1 MAFTRG
7 RLFET
12 KMKTRKNVSLKVAL
26 MMLVLLFSFMTST
39 AQTKKN
45 NMVFD
50 VVEVMPQFPGGQI
63 AMLKYIM
70 ENIKYPKQIMEEG
83 IQGRVT
89 VSFIVEKDGRV
100 SNVRLLRSVQS
111 ALDKEAIRV
120 VKSMPKWTPGK
131 QNGKP
136 VRVRF
141 NLPVMFKLN

>member
-1 MAFTRG
+1 
-7 RLFET
+7 
-12 KMKTRKNVSLKVAL
+12 MKTRKNVSLKVAL

-45 NMVFD
+45 DMVFD

-70 ENIKYPKQIMEEG
+70 ENIKYPEQAMKEG

-89 VSFIVEKDGRV
+89 VRFIVEKDGSISDV
-100 SNVRLLRSVQS
+100 KPILSVHPLLN
-111 ALDKEAIRV
+111 KEAVRV
-120 VKSMPKWTPGK
+120 VKSMPKWSPGK

-141 NLPVMFKLN
+141 NVPVMFKLN

>member
-1 MAFTRG
+1 
-7 RLFET
+7 
-12 KMKTRKNVSLKVAL
+12 MKTRKNVSLKVAL

-45 NMVFD
+45 NMLYD

-63 AMLKYIM
+63 AMLQYIM
-70 ENIKYPKQIMEEG
+70 KNIKYPEQAMKEG

-111 ALDKEAIRV
+111 SLDKEAVRV

-131 QNGKP
+131 HNGKP

-141 NLPVMFKLN
+141 NIPVMFKLN

>member
-1 MAFTRG
+1 
-7 RLFET
+7 
-12 KMKTRKNVSLKVAL
+12 MKTRKNVSLKVAL
-26 MMLVLLFSFMTST
+26 TMLVLLFSFMTST

-45 NMVFD
+45 DMVFD

-63 AMLKYIM
+63 AMLQYLMK
-70 ENIKYPKQIMEEG
+70 NIKYPEQAVKEG

-89 VSFIVEKDGRV
+89 VRFIVEKDGSISDV
-100 SNVRLLRSVQS
+100 KPVLSVHPLLN
-111 ALDKEAIRV
+111 KEAVRV

-141 NLPVMFKLN
+141 NLPVMFKL

>member
-1 MAFTRG
+1 
-7 RLFET
+7 
-12 KMKTRKNVSLKVAL
+12 MKTRKNVSLKVPL

-45 NMVFD
+45 NMVYD
-50 VVEVMPQFPGGQI
+50 VVEVMPQFPGGQT

-100 SNVRLLRSVQS
+100 SNVRLLRSVQPL
-111 ALDKEAIRV
+111 LDKEAVRV
-120 VKSMPKWTPGK
+120 VKSMPKWSPGK
-131 QNGKP
+131 HNGKP

>member
-1 MAFTRG
+1 
-7 RLFET
+7 
-12 KMKTRKNVSLKVAL
+12 MKTRKNVSLKVAL
-26 MMLVLLFSFMTST
+26 MMLVLLFSLMTST
-39 AQTKKN
+39 AQTKKS
-45 NMVFD
+45 NMVYD
-50 VVEVMPQFPGGQI
+50 VVEVMPQYPGGQT

-100 SNVRLLRSVQS
+100 SNVRLLRSVQLS
-111 ALDKEAIRV
+111 LDKEAIRV

-141 NLPVMFKLN
+141 NLPVMFKLK

>member
-1 MAFTRG
+1 
-7 RLFET
+7 
-12 KMKTRKNVSLKVAL
+12 MKTRKNVSLKVAL

-45 NMVFD
+45 DMVFD

-70 ENIKYPKQIMEEG
+70 ENMKYPEQAMKEG
-83 IQGRVT
+83 IQGRVA
-89 VSFIVEKDGRV
+89 VRFIVEKDGSISDV
-100 SNVRLLRSVQS
+100 KPILSVHPLLN
-111 ALDKEAIRV
+111 KEAVRV

-136 VRVRF
+136 VRVRY

>member
-1 MAFTRG
+1 
-7 RLFET
+7 
-12 KMKTRKNVSLKVAL
+12 MKTRKNVSLKVAL

-45 NMVFD
+45 DIVFD

-70 ENIKYPKQIMEEG
+70 ENMKYPEQAMKEG
-83 IQGRVT
+83 IQGRVA
-89 VSFIVEKDGRV
+89 VRFIVEKDGSISDV
-100 SNVRLLRSVQS
+100 KPILSVHPLLN
-111 ALDKEAIRV
+111 KEAVRV
-120 VKSMPKWTPGK
+120 VESMPKWTPGK

>member
-1 MAFTRG
+1 
-7 RLFET
+7 
-12 KMKTRKNVSLKVAL
+12 MKTRKNVSLKVAL

-50 VVEVMPQFPGGQI
+50 IVEVMPQYPGGQI

-70 ENIKYPKQIMEEG
+70 ENIKYPEQAMKEG

-89 VSFIVEKDGRV
+89 VRFIVEKDG
-100 SNVRLLRSVQS
+100 SISDVRPVLSVHPLLN
-111 ALDKEAIRV
+111 KEAVRV
-120 VKSMPKWTPGK
+120 VESMPKWSPGK

-141 NLPVMFKLN
+141 NVPVMFKLN

>member
-1 MAFTRG
+1 
-7 RLFET
+7 
-12 KMKTRKNVSLKVAL
+12 MKTRKNVSLKVVL

-63 AMLKYIM
+63 AMLKYFM
-70 ENIKYPKQIMEEG
+70 ENIKYPEQAMKKG
-83 IQGRVT
+83 IQGRVA
-89 VSFIVEKDGRV
+89 VSFIVEKDGSISDV
-100 SNVRLLRSVQS
+100 KPILSVHPLLN
-111 ALDKEAIRV
+111 KEAVRV
-120 VKSMPKWTPGK
+120 VKSMPKWSPGK

-141 NLPVMFKLN
+141 NVPVMFKLN

>member
-1 MAFTRG
+1 
-7 RLFET
+7 
-12 KMKTRKNVSLKVAL
+12 MKTRKNVSLKVAL

-45 NMVFD
+45 DMVFD

-63 AMLKYIM
+63 AMMKYIM
-70 ENIKYPKQIMEEG
+70 ENMKYPKQAMKEG

-89 VSFIVEKDGRV
+89 VRFIVEKDGSI
-100 SNVRLLRSVQS
+100 SNVRPVLSVHPLLN
-111 ALDKEAIRV
+111 KEAVRV
-120 VKSMPKWTPGK
+120 VESMPKWSPGK

-141 NLPVMFKLN
+141 NVPVMFKLN

>member
-1 MAFTRG
+1 
-7 RLFET
+7 
-12 KMKTRKNVSLKVAL
+12 MKTRKNVSLKVAL
-26 MMLVLLFSFMTST
+26 TMLVLLFSFMTST

-45 NMVFD
+45 DMVFD

-70 ENIKYPKQIMEEG
+70 ENMKYPEQAMKEG
-83 IQGRVT
+83 IQGRVA
-89 VSFIVEKDGRV
+89 VRFIVEKDGSISDV
-100 SNVRLLRSVQS
+100 KPILSVHPLLN
-111 ALDKEAIRV
+111 KEAVRV
-120 VKSMPKWTPGK
+120 VESMPKWTPGK

>member
-1 MAFTRG
+1 
-7 RLFET
+7 
-12 KMKTRKNVSLKVAL
+12 MKTRKNVSLKVAL

-45 NMVFD
+45 DMVFD

-63 AMLKYIM
+63 AMMKYIM
-70 ENIKYPKQIMEEG
+70 ENMKYPKQAMKEG
-83 IQGRVT
+83 IQGRVA
-89 VSFIVEKDGRV
+89 VRFIVEKDGSISDV
-100 SNVRLLRSVQS
+100 KPILSVHPLLN
-111 ALDKEAIRV
+111 KEAVRV

-141 NLPVMFKLN
+141 NLPVMFKLK